1 MASLVTVSGFMLGRE
16 MIGQTLHSTSHSII
30 SSIKFIT
37 ENYDIE
43 SKRLFDRLDLKFKLD
58 IISEFVHNIETKNKT
73 KNKTENKDNHKH
85 NSVIDKCINYINDI
99 ISLINKEVSLL
110 ETAVKNY
117 NKKWIGTFSYSEFKL
132 YYSKIED
139 HVRILEQRFT
149 MLTNIL
155 NG

>member
-1 MASLVTVSGFMLGRE
+1 MASFVAVSGFMLGRE
-16 MIGQTLHSTSHSII
+16 MIGQTLHSTSQSIL

-43 SKRLFDRLDLKFKLD
+43 SNRLFDRLDLKFKLD
-58 IISEFVHNIETKNKT
+58 IISEFVHNIETKNIET
-73 KNKTENKDNHKH
+73 KNKANHKH

-139 HVRILEQRFT
+139 HVKILEQRFT

>member
-1 MASLVTVSGFMLGRE
+1 MTSFVAVSGFMLGRE

-58 IISEFVHNIETKNKT
+58 IISEFVHNIETKN
-73 KNKTENKDNHKH
+73 ENENEHKDNHKH

-99 ISLINKEVSLL
+99 ISLINTEVSLL